1 VIYNGNVYCAV
12 IGNIGATVT
21 RKSDGASVWMQG
33 DDAVEIESQMD
44 ALDATA
50 ERGYP
55 LGPFKSYEEHLDA
68 VLSAYDEVLVE
79 VQS

>member
-1 VIYNGNVYCAV
+1 
-12 IGNIGATVT
+12 
-21 RKSDGASVWMQG
+21 MQG

-55 LGPFKSYEEHLDA
+55 LGPFKSYEEHVDA